1 MKKRSFATAAA
12 AFSIAT
18 LVAVAGCSGANDP
31 EINGTWVGTG
41 SQKVGSVA
49 TPVTT
54 RMTVVQNGVE
64 VSGTFLTES
73 SAGNTTGNVA
83 GTFNSPVLAATF
95 APNNAGVCSYNVT
108 LAHDETNNIL
118 SGTGTSVNCATA
130 IGYEVYLV
138 KQ

>member
-1 MKKRSFATAAA
+1 MEKRSFATVVAAL
-12 AFSIAT
+12 SIVMLA
-18 LVAVAGCSGANDP
+18 AVAGCSSADDP

-41 SQKVGSVA
+41 SQKTGGVT

-64 VSGTFLTES
+64 VSGTFFTES
-73 SAGNTTGNVA
+73 SLGGTTGNVA

-95 APNNAGVCSYNVT
+95 APNNQGVCSYNVT
-108 LAHDETNNIL
+108 LAHNDANNVL

-130 IGYEVYLV
+130 IGYEFYLV